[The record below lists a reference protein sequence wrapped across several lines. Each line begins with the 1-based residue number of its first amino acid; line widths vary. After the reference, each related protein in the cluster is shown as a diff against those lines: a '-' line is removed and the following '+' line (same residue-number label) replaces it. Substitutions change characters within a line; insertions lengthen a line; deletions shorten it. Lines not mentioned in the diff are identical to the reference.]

1 MKNAKRDS
9 EYVTG
14 SEYTKVLNE
23 HVNFDTIAYN
33 SRTSIFLYMRLHLL
47 KHGRMWLC
55 VKVRLHFGYYNIW
68 LPAIT
73 LAESQIQRRSQ
84 LFVGISSALL
94 LWTLFKT
101 LVLKRATI
109 QLLKKI
115 SKY

>member
-55 VKVRLHFGYYNIW
+55 VKVRLHFRYYNIR
-68 LPAIT
+68 LPAII
-73 LAESQIQRRSQ
+73 LAESQIQRRS
-84 LFVGISSALL
+84 
-94 LWTLFKT
+94 
-101 LVLKRATI
+101 
-109 QLLKKI
+109 
-115 SKY
+115 